1 MKQPYETPA
10 LVDYGPITD
19 CTFAHPRHHHWHWHA
34 DVDDEGASGLPVV
47 PT

>member
-34 DVDDEGASGLPVV
+34 DLNDEGASGFPV

>member
-19 CTFAHPRHHHWHWHA
+19 CTFMDPHRPHRHHEFE
-34 DVDDEGASGLPVV
+34 DEGASGVPVV